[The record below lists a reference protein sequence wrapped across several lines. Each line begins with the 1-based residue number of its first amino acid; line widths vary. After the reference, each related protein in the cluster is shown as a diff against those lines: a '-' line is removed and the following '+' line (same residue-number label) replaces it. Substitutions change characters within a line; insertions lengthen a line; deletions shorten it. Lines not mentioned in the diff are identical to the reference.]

1 MFSNESIFIEIFQ
14 LPFDI
19 FLCLLH
25 YYIHIPIQ
33 TCKNTY
39 AWRLKGTINACKC
52 IFFIVGCNKQQSTVY
67 LQRVSLKH
75 SQHIFSISLSII
87 ILVREILFH
96 SSHWYTSDFVSYE
109 WRFGNLGC
117 HLKSNIIVD
126 FLLVVWRWYIPM
138 AEPEIYLWG
147 VTHKFRQLIIF
158 SVCIY

>member
-1 MFSNESIFIEIFQ
+1 MTAF
-14 LPFDI
+14 
-19 FLCLLH
+19 FLHHC
-25 YYIHIPIQ
+25 YIHIPIQ

-39 AWRLKGTINACKC
+39 TWRLKGIINACKC
-52 IFFIVGCNKQQSTVY
+52 MFFMVGCTKQQSAVY

-75 SQHIFSISLSII
+75 SQHIFSISLTII

-147 VTHKFRQLIIF
+147 VTHKFRQLNF
-158 SVCIY
+158 FFLCIY